1 MSGGLAANYEWR
13 ITTGPT
19 GKLGLAPTSLA
30 VAASS
35 ASSRSL
41 PPDGSAG
48 ILAFRFGGRIARR
61 PTWPG
66 LTAGQPLGARVRG
79 GEQPHQGA
87 VGPGHPPPG
96 HPPLTP
102 PPRPRRGRPPRP
114 PRGHAAP

>member
-61 PTWPG
+61 PTLPV
-66 LTAGQPLGARVRG
+66 LTAGPTPGAPVRG
-79 GEQPHQGA
+79 GEQPVPGA
-87 VGPGHPPPG
+87 VRPRPPPPG
-96 HPPLTP
+96 PPRTAPRLA
-102 PPRPRRGRPPRP
+102 PRPRS
-114 PRGHAAP
+114 